1 METVKDIWPAHM
13 WRRPG
18 AVRGGRPGR
27 GFSYVY
33 VGLPKKGWTVP
44 PETGLGFFYKKA
56 PRRDRIPPE
65 YESIFIHHYKRWV
78 VGPSR
83 AEISFNYLF

>member
-1 METVKDIWPAHM
+1 MEITCTAVPDATTKAEWPGWDSAMVMLGCSRSVGTSRPKSGIGVFYMKD
-13 WRRPG
+13 
-18 AVRGGRPGR
+18 
-27 GFSYVY
+27 
-33 VGLPKKGWTVP
+33 T
-44 PETGLGFFYKKA
+44 
-56 PRRDRIPPE
+56 RRDRIPPE

>member
-1 METVKDIWPAHM
+1 MKMESYSAELGIGVFYMKD
-13 WRRPG
+13 
-18 AVRGGRPGR
+18 
-27 GFSYVY
+27 
-33 VGLPKKGWTVP
+33 T
-44 PETGLGFFYKKA
+44 
-56 PRRDRIPPE
+56 RRDRIPPE

>member
-1 METVKDIWPAHM
+1 MHVTVRHVTVQ
-13 WRRPG
+13 RVEQRLCFLHG
-18 AVRGGRPGR
+18 LVVFGVRV
-27 GFSYVY
+27 GFD
-33 VGLPKKGWTVP
+33 GD
-44 PETGLGFFYKKA
+44 A
-56 PRRDRIPPE
+56 AARARIPPE